1 MHEWLKRIIGS
12 AGSLR
17 GQLLRSS
24 LGSAGIKMLYALVQ
38 FGVGIALARM
48 LGPEALGLYAFTIA
62 LVQLLAIFAQFG
74 FPAFLVRTIAVT
86 LTMGKISEL
95 KGLVIGAMQIVTV
108 LALIII
114 ALASTWFI
122 GPGLKPDEIPQHV
135 LLIGLMLLP
144 LLVIAA
150 TNGGILKGLGHVVV
164 AQVPDFVIRPILF
177 FIILLAFSVF
187 GTHLSTEEALLMNA
201 GATLLALVTGLLLLR
216 HHLPMQFAQTTAKM
230 QHLQWLRQSLPFLL
244 LAGAQVLNYQTDILM
259 LGVLTTQEQTG
270 LYRVAV
276 QVIDGLGIVL
286 FAISAA
292 IAPQLARLHAQTDWP
307 SIQRILVYSHRAAVL
322 VILPAALVIAGFGR
336 ELLTLV
342 FGEEFS
348 AAAGALEILALGKVA
363 YASVGFA
370 GLALSM
376 LGHAGAAAIITLA
389 TVMIN
394 ITLNLYLI
402 PHYGIEGA
410 AVATVVSTFSVNVAS
425 QVWIRQVFSR
435 NFSAFAL
442 IR

>member
-1 MHEWLKRIIGS
+1 
-12 AGSLR
+12 
-17 GQLLRSS
+17 
-24 LGSAGIKMLYALVQ
+24 
-38 FGVGIALARM
+38 
-48 LGPEALGLYAFTIA
+48 
-62 LVQLLAIFAQFG
+62 
-74 FPAFLVRTIAVT
+74 
-86 LTMGKISEL
+86 
-95 KGLVIGAMQIVTV
+95 
-108 LALIII
+108 
-114 ALASTWFI
+114 
-122 GPGLKPDEIPQHV
+122 
-135 LLIGLMLLP
+135 
-144 LLVIAA
+144 
-150 TNGGILKGLGHVVV
+150 
-164 AQVPDFVIRPILF
+164 
-177 FIILLAFSVF
+177 
-187 GTHLSTEEALLMNA
+187 
-201 GATLLALVTGLLLLR
+201 
-216 HHLPMQFAQTTAKM
+216 
-230 QHLQWLRQSLPFLL
+230 
-244 LAGAQVLNYQTDILM
+244 M

>member
-1 MHEWLKRIIGS
+1 LRERLKRIVGPV
-12 AGSLR
+12 GSLR
-17 GQLLRSS
+17 GQLFRSS
-24 LGSAGIKMLYALVQ
+24 FGSAGIKMFYVLVQ
-38 FGVGIALARM
+38 FGVGVALARM
-48 LGPEALGLYAFTIA
+48 LGPEALGLYAFTMA

-74 FPAFLVRTIAVT
+74 FPAFLVRTISVT
-86 LTMGKISEL
+86 LTMGEISEL
-95 KGLVIGAMQIVTV
+95 KGLVIGAMQIVTI
-108 LALIII
+108 LALIIM

-122 GPGLKPDEIPQHV
+122 GPGLKPDEIPQHI
-135 LLIGLMLLP
+135 LLIGLILLP

-177 FIILLAFSVF
+177 FIILLAFSVL
-187 GTHLSTEEALLMNA
+187 GTHLSTEEALLINA

-216 HHLPMQFAQTTAKM
+216 HHLPTQFTQTTAKM
-230 QHLQWLRQSLPFLL
+230 EHLQWLRQSLPFLL

-307 SIQRILVYSHRAAVL
+307 RIQRILVYSHRAAAL
-322 VILPAALVIAGFGR
+322 VMLPAALVIAGFGR
-336 ELLTLV
+336 ELLALV

-348 AAAGALEILALGKVA
+348 AAADALEILALGKVA

-376 LGHAGAAAIITLA
+376 LGRAGAAAIITLV
-389 TVMIN
+389 TVVMN

-410 AVATVVSTFSVNVAS
+410 AMATVVSTFSVNVAS
-425 QVWIRQVFSR
+425 QVWIWQVFSR